1 VPSGYVYTT
10 LNGRDEKEI
19 PDWPVSKIGF
29 IRVRVSGTDRL
40 LVQRGLCYEANR
52 SNTDSNKLSGGAPMI
67 TVIAKLPVK
76 EGKMDEAMAA
86 FKVLM
91 SKVASE
97 EGTVLYSLNQEK
109 ANPNTLVVVEQYQDK
124 AALEFRFLH
133 TALQGI
139 FTASVAFIGGK
150 PEMMVMKEIQRV

>member
-1 VPSGYVYTT
+1 
-10 LNGRDEKEI
+10 
-19 PDWPVSKIGF
+19 
-29 IRVRVSGTDRL
+29 
-40 LVQRGLCYEANR
+40 
-52 SNTDSNKLSGGAPMI
+52 MI

-124 AALEFRFLH
+124 AALEFHSSTPHFKEF
-133 TALQGI
+133 